1 MGVHL
6 SLFFPKYT
14 QPLLWPWPSIHI
26 YFIMHEV
33 MCTHFLQMH
42 LEYITS
48 VVDLTEMYSRG
59 IYNLGREGQMKTI
72 PYCI

>member
-1 MGVHL
+1 MGGTFEFCSFQSTL
-6 SLFFPKYT
+6 KLYYGLGLAYT
-14 QPLLWPWPSIHI
+14 F

-42 LEYITS
+42 LEYITG

-59 IYNLGREGQMKTI
+59 IYNLGRRGQ
-72 PYCI
+72 

>member
-1 MGVHL
+1 
-6 SLFFPKYT
+6 
-14 QPLLWPWPSIHI
+14 
-26 YFIMHEV
+26 

-59 IYNLGREGQMKTI
+59 VYNLGREGQMKTI
-72 PYCI
+72 TYCIWKHISLREDTKACEPGPMASESVN

>member
-1 MGVHL
+1 MHTVFTNAPG
-6 SLFFPKYT
+6 
-14 QPLLWPWPSIHI
+14 I
-26 YFIMHEV
+26 YN
-33 MCTHFLQMH
+33 
-42 LEYITS
+42 S

>member
-1 MGVHL
+1 
-6 SLFFPKYT
+6 
-14 QPLLWPWPSIHI
+14 
-26 YFIMHEV
+26 

-59 IYNLGREGQMKTI
+59 IYNLGRGQWRQLLIVYENTFLLGTDTKACEPGSMASESI
-72 PYCI
+72 N